1 MNMKTIKTAIIA
13 TAITA
18 VIFSISG
25 TAQAEP
31 FVSAKGGVTIAQSKS
46 TTFPWANLKGD
57 TSFVGSVEAGYQF
70 GQVGVEGQL
79 LSGKKAASTVTGFVN
94 GTYDVLSGSVRPY
107 VIVGVGTPLKNL
119 GAAGSAEYQA
129 GAGVK
134 VNIAKN
140 VDIDGRVTY
149 LGTRGAGNPNVI
161 VPLVG
166 ANISF

>member
-1 MNMKTIKTAIIA
+1 MKTIKTAIIA
-13 TAITA
+13 TAI
-18 VIFSISG
+18 IFG
-25 TAQAEP
+25 AANAAQADP
-31 FVSAKGGVTIAQSKS
+31 FVSAKGGVTIAQSGN
-46 TTFPWANLKGD
+46 TTFPWVNLKGD

-79 LSGKKAASTVTGFVN
+79 LNDNRAASTVAGFVN
-94 GTYDVLSGSVRPY
+94 VTYDVLSGSVRPY
-107 VIVGVGTPLKNL
+107 AIVGVGTPLKNL
-119 GAAGSAEYQA
+119 GAANSVEYQA

-134 VNIAKN
+134 VNVAKN

-166 ANISF
+166 VNLSF